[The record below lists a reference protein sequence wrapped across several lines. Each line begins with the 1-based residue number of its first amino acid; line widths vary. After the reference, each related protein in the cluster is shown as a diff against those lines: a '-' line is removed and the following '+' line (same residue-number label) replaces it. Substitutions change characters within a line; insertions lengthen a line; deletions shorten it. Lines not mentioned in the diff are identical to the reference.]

1 MLLRLEE
8 VTSSSQNHRGSSYRK
23 NIVSLKTMGHIEER
37 EMLKND
43 IYNIDREF
51 DYSMIKILCWK
62 R

>member
-8 VTSSSQNHRGSSYRK
+8 VTSSSQNHRESSYRK
-23 NIVSLKTMGHIEER
+23 NIVSLKTMRHIEER

-43 IYNIDREF
+43 IYNIDRGF
-51 DYSMIKILCWK
+51 DYPMIKILCWK